1 MHGGC
6 DSGARSVR
14 RCHNPGRL
22 QLASLVERLAVS
34 SETAPPEI
42 EPLEIEPSEIEP
54 SEIAQRRTNRA
65 REYAAFIRAMVAR
78 EPKTFAIAVGG
89 ASLYA
94 LCTVASSVVIRWV
107 IDHVIVPRFE
117 QGDVAAGTVAT
128 GCALIIGVGVLR
140 AIGVVIRRCFAGIT
154 QWRIAQGL
162 GDDVVDQLVAQP
174 ASWHQ
179 RQSDGQ
185 LVGRAGVDIDTTVG
199 VMAPIPFA
207 TGVMLLIVVSAIW
220 LLATDLVLGI
230 VAVSVFPV
238 LMLMNVVYQKRV
250 DRHYDAA
257 QQSLGDFSGAV
268 HESFEG
274 VQLVKAYGAEERE
287 TQRLSGM
294 AAKIRDSRIRAV
306 SLRGTFEALLEV
318 IPSITNIGLVILG
331 AVRVDSGAVSI
342 GELSGFI
349 YMFTLLVFPLR
360 LIGYA
365 LSELPHS
372 SAGYRRV
379 RATIEE
385 PLERDPEQSIVPAVQ
400 PDAVVF
406 DDVSYTFADTAEPT
420 IEHATF
426 TIPAGSVTAFVGPTG
441 SGKTTL
447 VELIAGLVGPTEGRV
462 ALTPGERA
470 IVFQEPF
477 LFGGTVRDNVS
488 VGLELGDQ
496 QVWDALRMAAADDF
510 VRDLEAG
517 IDTVVG
523 ERGVTLSGGQR
534 QRIALARALARNPRV
549 LLLDD
554 TTSALDPGTE
564 MKVLANLRAGLGHST
579 VVMVASRPS
588 TIALA
593 DDVLFVEAGRI
604 TAHGT
609 HDELMAD
616 VDAYRQLVE
625 AFESDRSVPT

>member
-1 MHGGC
+1 M
-6 DSGARSVR
+6 S
-14 RCHNPGRL
+14 P
-22 QLASLVERLAVS
+22 EAVS
-34 SETAPPEI
+34 SEI
-42 EPLEIEPSEIEP
+42 GS
-54 SEIAQRRTNRA
+54 SEIAQRRSSRA
-65 REYAAFIRAMVAR
+65 REYAAFIRAMVRR

-89 ASLYA
+89 AFVYA

-117 QGDVAAGTVAT
+117 EGDVAVGTVVT

-140 AIGVVIRRCFAGIT
+140 AIGVVIRRSFAGIT
-154 QWRIAQGL
+154 QWRIAQGF

-185 LVGRAGVDIDTTVG
+185 LVARAGVDIDTTVG

-207 TGVMLLIVVSAIW
+207 TSVLLLIVVSAIW

-238 LMLMNVVYQKRV
+238 LMLLNVVYQRRV

-274 VQLVKAYGAEERE
+274 VQLVKAYGAEQRE
-287 TQRLSGM
+287 TQRLSAM
-294 AAKIRDSRIRAV
+294 AGRIRDSRIRAV
-306 SLRGTFEALLEV
+306 YLRGTFESLLEV
-318 IPSITNIGLVILG
+318 IPSITNIGIIILG
-331 AVRVDSGAVSI
+331 AIRVDSGAVTI
-342 GELSGFI
+342 GELSSFI
-349 YMFTLLVFPLR
+349 FMFTLLVFPLR

-379 RATIEE
+379 QGTIDD
-385 PLERDPEQSIVPAVQ
+385 PLDGDPELAIVPAA
-400 PDAVVF
+400 PPAAVVF
-406 DDVSYTFADTAEPT
+406 DDVSYRFAGTSDPT

-447 VELIAGLVGPTEGRV
+447 VELIAGLVAPTEGRV
-462 ALTPGERA
+462 ALTPGARA
-470 IVFQEPF
+470 IVFQEAF

-488 VGLELGDQ
+488 VGLELSDE
-496 QVWDALRMAAADDF
+496 QVWHALRMAAADEF
-510 VRDLEAG
+510 VRDLEDG
-517 IDTVVG
+517 LDTLVG

-534 QRIALARALARNPRV
+534 QRVALARALARDPRL

-554 TTSALDPGTE
+554 TTSALDPATE
-564 MKVLANLRAGLGHST
+564 MTVLANLRAGLGHST

-609 HDELMAD
+609 HDELMTE
-616 VDAYRQLVE
+616 VDAYRELVE
-625 AFESDRSVPT
+625 AFEADRSVPT

>member
-1 MHGGC
+1 
-6 DSGARSVR
+6 
-14 RCHNPGRL
+14 
-22 QLASLVERLAVS
+22 
-34 SETAPPEI
+34 
-42 EPLEIEPSEIEP
+42 
-54 SEIAQRRTNRA
+54 
-65 REYAAFIRAMVAR
+65 
-78 EPKTFAIAVGG
+78 
-89 ASLYA
+89 
-94 LCTVASSVVIRWV
+94 
-107 IDHVIVPRFE
+107 
-117 QGDVAAGTVAT
+117 
-128 GCALIIGVGVLR
+128 LIIGVGVLR
-140 AIGVVIRRCFAGIT
+140 AIGVVIRRSFAGIT

-162 GDDVVDQLVAQP
+162 GDDVVDQLVDQP

-185 LVGRAGVDIDTTVG
+185 LVARGGVDIDTTVG

-207 TGVMLLIVVSAIW
+207 TSVLLLIVVSAVW
-220 LLATDLVLGI
+220 LLVTDLVLGI

-238 LMLMNVVYQKRV
+238 LMVLNVVYQRRV
-250 DRHYDAA
+250 DKHYDAA

-274 VQLVKAYGAEERE
+274 VQLVKAYGAEQRE
-287 TQRLSGM
+287 TARLSAM
-294 AAKIRDSRIRAV
+294 AGSIRDSRIRAV
-306 SLRGTFEALLEV
+306 YLRGTFESLLEV
-318 IPSITNIGLVILG
+318 IPSITNIGIVILG
-331 AVRVDSGAVSI
+331 AIRVDSGAVTI

-379 RATIEE
+379 RATLDD
-385 PLERDPEQSIVPAVQ
+385 PLDPDPERSTVPAQ
-400 PDAVVF
+400 APAAVVF
-406 DDVSYTFADTAEPT
+406 DDVSYAFADATEPT

-426 TIPAGSVTAFVGPTG
+426 TIPTGSVTAFVGPTG

-447 VELIAGLVGPTEGRV
+447 VELIAGLVAPTEGSV
-462 ALTPGERA
+462 ALTTGERS
-470 IVFQEPF
+470 IVFQEAF
-477 LFGGTVRDNVS
+477 LFGGTVRDNVT
-488 VGLELGDQ
+488 VGLDLTDE

-510 VRDLEAG
+510 VRDLEDG

-534 QRIALARALARNPRV
+534 QRVALARALAREPR
-549 LLLDD
+549 LLMLDD
-554 TTSALDPGTE
+554 TTSALDPATE
-564 MKVLANLRAGLGHST
+564 MTVLANLRAGLHDST

-604 TAHGT
+604 TAHGS
-609 HDELMAD
+609 HDELMAE
-616 VDAYRQLVE
+616 VDAYRELVE
-625 AFESDRSVPT
+625 AFETDRTTTA